1 MKKFII
7 ECVKVVLPAILIAY
21 ILSNFVIVNARV
33 PSASMES
40 TIDIGDRLIANR
52 LSYTVGEPKR
62 GDIIIFISH
71 EDHDKSYV
79 KRLIGLP
86 GDHVEIH
93 EGIVN
98 INGED
103 IDEPYLDVA
112 DDTRDFGPY
121 DVPEDSYFFMGDNR
135 ARSYDARFWDETYI
149 KKEDIVGKVFLRYYP
164 SFEWYN

>member
-7 ECVKVVLPAILIAY
+7 ESVKVIVPAILIAFL
-21 ILSNFVIVNARV
+21 LSHYVIVNARV
-33 PSASMES
+33 PSASMVS

-52 LSYTVGEPKR
+52 LAYTFGEPKR

-86 GDHVEIH
+86 GDHIEIH

-103 IDEPYLDVA
+103 IEESYVDTDKDV
-112 DDTRDFGPY
+112 RDFGPY
-121 DVPEDSYFFMGDNR
+121 DVPEGSYFFLGDNR
-135 ARSYDARFWDETYI
+135 ERSLDARFWKDTYI
-149 KKEDIVGKVFLRYYP
+149 KRKDLVGKVFLRYYP
-164 SFEWYN
+164 NIELY